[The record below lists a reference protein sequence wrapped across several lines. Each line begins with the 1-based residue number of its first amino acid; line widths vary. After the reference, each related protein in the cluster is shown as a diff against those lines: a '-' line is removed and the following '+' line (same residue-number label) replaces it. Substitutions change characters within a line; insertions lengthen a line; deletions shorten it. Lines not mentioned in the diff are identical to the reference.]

1 MKLAGGQSLYH
12 KGQPLCDLDDITG
25 NRPSV
30 NRYLG
35 RSISVPF
42 AEPNLYALGWVNFL
56 CHAYEAFGASPQ
68 HFAGSPHHARTQ
80 GAARGIGISGF
91 GA

>member
-1 MKLAGGQSLYH
+1 MSETIFAFKCQYH
-12 KGQPLCDLDDITG
+12 RIDPSVIWSDEITG

-42 AEPNLYALGWVNFL
+42 AEPNLYALGWINLL
-56 CHAYEAFGASPQ
+56 CHAYEAFEASLQ
-68 HFAGSPHHARTQ
+68 HFADSPHRVRTQ
-80 GAARGIGISGF
+80 SARGITGF

>member
-1 MKLAGGQSLYH
+1 MNSKKTSVNHHFITYRS
-12 KGQPLCDLDDITG
+12 DEITG

-42 AEPNLYALGWVNFL
+42 AEPNLYALGWINFL
-56 CHAYEAFGASPQ
+56 CHAYEAFGALLQ

-80 GAARGIGISGF
+80 SAARGIGISGF